1 MRHDIWL
8 SCLFFVILL
17 LLIDQGSKGIME
29 AILTGKSITVIP
41 NFFSLVFVT
50 NTGAA
55 WSIMQGNTLFLVIL
69 GIIAIFSLIFVM
81 PTIKESIW
89 KSISF
94 TMLYAGII
102 GNLLDRAI
110 FHYVKDFLKFT
121 IFGYEYPVFNFA
133 DIFIVVGA
141 ILLIVAAW
149 KGDIDERNK
158 RRKHS

>member
-1 MRHDIWL
+1 MKKRNVML
-8 SCLFFVILL
+8 VILL
-17 LLIDQGSKGIME
+17 LLIDQGSKGLME

-55 WSIMQGNTLFLVIL
+55 WSIMKGNTLFLIIL

>member
-1 MRHDIWL
+1 MKKRNVML
-8 SCLFFVILL
+8 VILL

-133 DIFIVVGA
+133 DIFIVIGA

-149 KGDIDERNK
+149 KGDIDEKNK

>member
-1 MRHDIWL
+1 MKKRNVML
-8 SCLFFVILL
+8 VILL
-17 LLIDQGSKGIME
+17 LLIDQGSKGLME

-55 WSIMQGNTLFLVIL
+55 WSIMQGNTLFLIIL

-110 FHYVKDFLKFT
+110 FHYVKDFFKFT

-149 KGDIDERNK
+149 KGDIDEKNK

>member
-1 MRHDIWL
+1 MKKRNVML
-8 SCLFFVILL
+8 VILL
-17 LLIDQGSKGIME
+17 LLIDQGSKGLME
-29 AILTGKSITVIP
+29 AILTGNSITVIP

-55 WSIMQGNTLFLVIL
+55 WSIMQGNTLFLIIL

-149 KGDIDERNK
+149 KGDIDEKNK

>member
-1 MRHDIWL
+1 MKKRNVML
-8 SCLFFVILL
+8 VILL

-41 NFFSLVFVT
+41 NFFSFVFVT

-55 WSIMQGNTLFLVIL
+55 WSIMQGNTLFLAIL

>member
-1 MRHDIWL
+1 MKKRNVML
-8 SCLFFVILL
+8 VILL

-55 WSIMQGNTLFLVIL
+55 WSIMQGNTLFLAIL

-89 KSISF
+89 KTLSF

-141 ILLIVAAW
+141 VLLIVAAW

-158 RRKHS
+158 RRKRS

>member
-1 MRHDIWL
+1 MKKRNIML
-8 SCLFFVILL
+8 VILL

-55 WSIMQGNTLFLVIL
+55 WSIMQGNTLFLIIL

-149 KGDIDERNK
+149 KGDIDEKNK

>member
-1 MRHDIWL
+1 MKKRNVML
-8 SCLFFVILL
+8 VILL

-158 RRKHS
+158 RRKRS

>member
-1 MRHDIWL
+1 MKKRNIML
-8 SCLFFVILL
+8 VILL
-17 LLIDQGSKGIME
+17 LLIDQGSKGLME

-55 WSIMQGNTLFLVIL
+55 WSIMQGNTLFLIIL

-149 KGDIDERNK
+149 KGDIDEKNK
-158 RRKHS
+158 RRKHN

>member
-1 MRHDIWL
+1 MKKRNVML
-8 SCLFFVILL
+8 VILL

-41 NFFSLVFVT
+41 NFFSFVFVT

>member
-1 MRHDIWL
+1 MKKRNVML
-8 SCLFFVILL
+8 VILL
-17 LLIDQGSKGIME
+17 LLIDQGSKGLME

-55 WSIMQGNTLFLVIL
+55 WSIMKGNTLFLIIL

-158 RRKHS
+158 RRKRS

>member
-1 MRHDIWL
+1 MKKRNVML
-8 SCLFFVILL
+8 VILL

-41 NFFSLVFVT
+41 NFFSFVFVT

-55 WSIMQGNTLFLVIL
+55 WSIMQGNTLFLFIL

>member
-1 MRHDIWL
+1 MKKRNVML
-8 SCLFFVILL
+8 VILL
-17 LLIDQGSKGIME
+17 LLIDQGSKGLME

-55 WSIMQGNTLFLVIL
+55 WSIMQGNTLFLIIL

-133 DIFIVVGA
+133 DIFIVAGA

-149 KGDIDERNK
+149 KGDIDEKNK

>member
-1 MRHDIWL
+1 
-8 SCLFFVILL
+8 
-17 LLIDQGSKGIME
+17 
-29 AILTGKSITVIP
+29 
-41 NFFSLVFVT
+41 
-50 NTGAA
+50 
-55 WSIMQGNTLFLVIL
+55 
-69 GIIAIFSLIFVM
+69 
-81 PTIKESIW
+81 
-89 KSISF
+89 
-94 TMLYAGII
+94 MLYAGII

-149 KGDIDERNK
+149 KGDIDEKNK

>member
-1 MRHDIWL
+1 MKKRNVML
-8 SCLFFVILL
+8 VILL
-17 LLIDQGSKGIME
+17 LLIDQGSKGLME

-55 WSIMQGNTLFLVIL
+55 WSIMQGNTLFLIIL

-158 RRKHS
+158 CRKHS

>member
-1 MRHDIWL
+1 MKKRNVML
-8 SCLFFVILL
+8 VILL

-69 GIIAIFSLIFVM
+69 GIIAVFALIFVM
-81 PTIKESIW
+81 PTIKESVW
-89 KSISF
+89 KSFSF
-94 TMLYAGII
+94 TLLYAGII

-141 ILLIVAAW
+141 VLLIVAAW

-158 RRKHS
+158 RRKRS

>member
-1 MRHDIWL
+1 MKKRNVML
-8 SCLFFVILL
+8 VILL

-69 GIIAIFSLIFVM
+69 GIIVVFALIFVM
-81 PTIKESIW
+81 PTIKESVW
-89 KSISF
+89 KSFSF
-94 TMLYAGII
+94 TLLYAGII

-141 ILLIVAAW
+141 VLLIVAAR

-158 RRKHS
+158 RRKRS